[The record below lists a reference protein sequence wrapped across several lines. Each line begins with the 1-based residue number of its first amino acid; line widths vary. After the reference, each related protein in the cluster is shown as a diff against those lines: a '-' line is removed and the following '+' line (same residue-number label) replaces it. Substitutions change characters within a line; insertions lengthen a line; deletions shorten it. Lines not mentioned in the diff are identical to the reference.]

1 MSSLLENINALDEL
15 LNNLQKTASMIRNGH
30 NVDAWRECNRII
42 AYVSKAK
49 QDLIISGVK
58 NEE

>member
-1 MSSLLENINALDEL
+1 MNSLLEDVNTLDEL

-49 QDLIISGVK
+49 QDLIASGIK
-58 NEE
+58 K